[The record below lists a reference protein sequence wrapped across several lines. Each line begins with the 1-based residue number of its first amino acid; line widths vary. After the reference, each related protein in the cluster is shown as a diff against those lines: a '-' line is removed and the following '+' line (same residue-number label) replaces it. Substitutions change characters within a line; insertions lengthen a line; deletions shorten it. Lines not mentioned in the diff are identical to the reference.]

1 MGHEQREGTRRLAE
15 DLRGKTALVTGAA
28 KRVGAA
34 ISLALA
40 REGANVVVH
49 HSRSVSEAERL
60 RSEIEAMDVRCWLVQ
75 ADFEKPAEYE
85 TLIARAIE
93 AAGSLDFLVN
103 NASLFT
109 LDSLT
114 KVTFESLTQN
124 MQVNA
129 WVPFALSR
137 DFARL
142 AGRGKIVNL
151 VDSRTHDFDWTH
163 VAYILSKHVL
173 LVLTRVTALRFAPDI
188 TVNGVSPGL
197 ILPPPGEDES
207 YIDRLIDTV
216 PLKRHGSP
224 EDIAEAVLYLLK
236 SDFVTGEIVNV
247 DGGRHLKEYQSGPR
261 RDK

>member
-1 MGHEQREGTRRLAE
+1 MAE

-28 KRVGAA
+28 KRIGAA
-34 ISLALA
+34 ISRALA
-40 REGANVVVH
+40 REGANVVLH
-49 HSRSVSEAERL
+49 YRNSSREAEQL
-60 RSEIEAMDVRCWLVQ
+60 RSEMEALGVACWLVQ
-75 ADFEKPAEYE
+75 ADFEKPEEYE
-85 TLIARAIE
+85 TLIARSID
-93 AAGSLDFLVN
+93 AAGKLDILVN

-109 LDSLT
+109 HDSLT
-114 KVTFESLTQN
+114 KVTFESLMQN

-129 WVPFALSR
+129 WAPFTLSR

-207 YIDRLIDTV
+207 YIDRLTNTV
-216 PLKRHGSP
+216 PLRRHGSP
-224 EDIAEAVLYLLK
+224 EDIAEAVIYLLK
-236 SDFVTGEIVNV
+236 SDFVTGEIINV
-247 DGGRHLKEYQSGPR
+247 DGGRHLKEYESGPR
-261 RDK
+261 PDQ

>member
-1 MGHEQREGTRRLAE
+1 MAE

-28 KRVGAA
+28 RRIGAA
-34 ISLALA
+34 ISRSLAC
-40 REGANVVVH
+40 EGANVVLH
-49 HSRSVSEAERL
+49 YRDSADEAQRL
-60 RSEIEAMDVRCWLVQ
+60 RSEIEALGVGCWLVK
-75 ADFEKPAEYE
+75 ADFDKPAEYE
-85 TLIARAIE
+85 TLVARSVE
-93 AAGSLDFLVN
+93 AAGKLDILVN

-188 TVNGVSPGL
+188 TVNGV
-197 ILPPPGEDES
+197 
-207 YIDRLIDTV
+207 
-216 PLKRHGSP
+216 
-224 EDIAEAVLYLLK
+224 
-236 SDFVTGEIVNV
+236 
-247 DGGRHLKEYQSGPR
+247 
-261 RDK
+261 

>member
-1 MGHEQREGTRRLAE
+1 MAN
-15 DLRGKTALVTGAA
+15 DLRGQTALVTGAA
-28 KRVGAA
+28 KRIGAA
-34 ISLALA
+34 ISRALA
-40 REGANVVVH
+40 REGVNVVLH
-49 HSRSVSEAERL
+49 YHDASHEAEQL
-60 RSEIEAMDVRCWLVQ
+60 RSEIEALGVASWLVQ
-75 ADFEKPAEYE
+75 ADLEKPSEYE
-85 TLIARAIE
+85 TLIARSIDD
-93 AAGSLDFLVN
+93 AGKLDILVN

-114 KVTFESLTQN
+114 RVTFESLTQN

-129 WVPFALSR
+129 WAPFALSR

-173 LVLTRVTALRFAPDI
+173 LVLTRVTALRFAPNI

-207 YIDRLIDTV
+207 YIERLTNTV

-224 EDIAEAVLYLLK
+224 EDIADAVIYLLK
-236 SDFVTGEIVNV
+236 SDFVTGEVINV
-247 DGGRHLKEYQSGPR
+247 DGGRHLKEYESGPR
-261 RDK
+261 PDK

>member
-1 MGHEQREGTRRLAE
+1 MAE

-28 KRVGAA
+28 KRIGAA

-40 REGANVVVH
+40 REGANVVLH
-49 HSRSVSEAERL
+49 YRGSADEAERL
-60 RSEIEAMDVRCWLVQ
+60 RSQIEGLGANCWLVQ
-75 ADFEKPAEYE
+75 ADFEKPQEYE
-85 TLIARAIE
+85 TLIARSID
-93 AAGSLDFLVN
+93 AAGKLDILVN
-103 NASLFT
+103 NASIFT

-129 WVPFALSR
+129 WAPFALSR

-142 AGRGKIVNL
+142 VGRGKIVNL
-151 VDSRTHDFDWTH
+151 VDSRAHDFDWTH

-197 ILPPPGEDES
+197 ILPPPGEDQS
-207 YIDRLIDTV
+207 YIDRLTSTV

-224 EDIAEAVLYLLK
+224 EDIAEAVVYLLK
-236 SDFVTGEIVNV
+236 SDFVTGEIINV
-247 DGGRHLKEYQSGPR
+247 DGGRHLKEYESGPR
-261 RDK
+261 SDK